1 MNRILVNKE
10 IYDRDITKKFVKE
23 ITKKILE
30 ELNLDKVEV
39 SITLT
44 DNDKIRELNKNW
56 RNKDKETDVL
66 SFPIN
71 EKPLRYRYT
80 VLGDVIISIPFA
92 KRQAEEIG
100 YSYKEEILRLLIHGI
115 LHLLGYDHEKDEKE
129 AEIMFSLQDRIFN
142 KLKGEI

>member
-1 MNRILVNKE
+1 LNRILVNKE

-23 ITKKILE
+23 IVKKILE
-30 ELNLDKVEV
+30 ELDLDKVEI

-44 DNDKIRELNKNW
+44 DNDRIRELNKNW

-71 EKPLRYRYT
+71 EKPLGYRYT
-80 VLGDVIISIPFA
+80 VLGDVVISLPFA
-92 KRQAEEIG
+92 KKQAEEIG

>member
-44 DNDKIRELNKNW
+44 DNDRIRELNKNW

>member
-1 MNRILVNKE
+1 LNRILVNKE

>member
-80 VLGDVIISIPFA
+80 VLGDVVISIPFA

>member
-80 VLGDVIISIPFA
+80 VLGDVVISIPFA

-100 YSYKEEILRLLIHGI
+100 YSYKEEILRLLTHGI

>member
-1 MNRILVNKE
+1 LNRILVNKE

-44 DNDKIRELNKNW
+44 DNDRIRELNKNW

>member
-1 MNRILVNKE
+1 LNRILVNKE

-80 VLGDVIISIPFA
+80 VLGDVVISIPFA

-100 YSYKEEILRLLIHGI
+100 YSYKEEILRLLTHGI